1 MLVLLLRQLGFDSQ
15 VSTSCMQIILIIR
28 RLCTDRVHHRYTVGT
43 GIYQPIICMVCHETH
58 SIPLAHDYLHSK
70 HVLLVQIYTLIYI
83 YIRNEVTGT
92 RAWFCVVSVLKE
104 TGEGGTLL
112 QLWLW
117 LPCYSCYCCYQQY
130 LYTPAITLIG

>member
-15 VSTSCMQIILIIR
+15 VSTFCLQIILIIR
-28 RLCTDRVHHRYTVGT
+28 GLCTDRVHHRYTVGTFPHTVPVPTETVLMVGT

-58 SIPLAHDYLHSK
+58 SIPLAHGYLHSK
-70 HVLLVQIYTLIYI
+70 HVLLVQIYTLKYI
-83 YIRNEVTGT
+83 YIRNGAT
-92 RAWFCVVSVLKE
+92 RAQFCVVSVLKE

-117 LPCYSCYCCYQQY
+117 WPL
-130 LYTPAITLIG
+130 L